1 MPSIFI
7 WKSDECNESS
17 EKIHCIMGSDWML
30 EEVGCIKRSY
40 RWIDQEMLRIQ
51 GREILVFD
59 AKEMPF
65 DWVGSEIMEMV
76 DVPYRLLLEEKGIM
90 MEHIGTWIRFTLENE
105 MVFMKESLEQE
116 IGLLLH
122 RYDAE
127 LQTRFSR
134 DKKE

>member
-1 MPSIFI
+1 
-7 WKSDECNESS
+7 
-17 EKIHCIMGSDWML
+17 
-30 EEVGCIKRSY
+30 
-40 RWIDQEMLRIQ
+40 MLRIQ

-116 IGLLLH
+116 MGLLLH